1 MKEITQEGRNQW
13 AVWDGW
19 KLIGVYD
26 SEIEALDAK
35 IGWNRKL
42 WPWSSLY
49 DAEHRAMSKQERK
62 WLKRSIELYWSE
74 G

>member
-26 SEIEALDAK
+26 SKLEALDAK
-35 IGWNRKL
+35 IGWDRRL
-42 WPWSSLY
+42 WPWTSLF
-49 DAEHRAMSKQERK
+49 DIEQRIAFERTQK
-62 WLKRSIELYWSE
+62 EAYWND
-74 G
+74 

>member
-49 DAEHRAMSKQERK
+49 DA
-62 WLKRSIELYWSE
+62 
-74 G
+74 